1 MLIMILTG
9 CAVNPTQPTHPEI
22 DMSSSVK
29 IIEIT
34 FDKSYYKPGEP
45 VQIQVSVE
53 STVDQSV
60 PVNARMIVS
69 SLAATIGTDEQ
80 KVDLV
85 AGNQQFRFTYLPP
98 RETPHGYGIDIQ
110 LITQDDQVF
119 ATATSAFDVLDN
131 WVENPRYGFLTDFE
145 PARKDAVETMSIL
158 NRYHINGLQFY
169 DWMYRHEQ
177 FLTNTDPYYDLWSPK
192 PHSIYTVNALID
204 AAHQFS
210 MAAMPYTAVYG
221 SSRDYALEHPD
232 MILYNSIGKPTEFGG
247 DKMMIMDPRPDSPW
261 TLHLLNQFKEVL
273 QKTAFDGIHLDQYG
287 DPKVGYDQKGN
298 SYELAP
304 VLADFIN
311 LTKDLTDQFSKE
323 DAVVFNAVDNWPI
336 ESVAPSKEDFVYIEV
351 WPPYIW
357 FSDLHQVIVNAQ
369 KLGNGKPVVL
379 AAYID
384 PTFENNAILND
395 AIILGSGAGHIEIG
409 EKNGMLAEAYF
420 PNYKVISDAL
430 SKTLQRYYDFSV
442 RYEDVT
448 GPQTKDATMIY
459 QKSISI
465 PGSSTSPS
473 QLTDKVWPIVR
484 ESGHYTTINLI
495 NFLGINETEWTKQ
508 IPAAPSPLSNFELT
522 ISSVTK
528 IAGHVW
534 FASPDHSEI
543 NLHPIKF
550 SQNADLLTISVPD
563 LTFWSMIV
571 IDWSE

>member
-1 MLIMILTG
+1 MLTG
-9 CAVNPTQPTHPEI
+9 CTSKSTQPALPEI

-29 IIEIT
+29 ISEIT
-34 FDKSYYKPGEP
+34 FDKSYYKPDEP
-45 VQIQVSVE
+45 VQIQVSIK
-53 STVDQSV
+53 STLDQPV
-60 PVNARMIVS
+60 PVTARMVVT
-69 SLAATIGTDEQ
+69 SLAATIGMEEQ
-80 KVDLV
+80 KVAL
-85 AGNQQFRFTYLPP
+85 ANGEQKISFTYLPP

-110 LITQDDQVF
+110 LIDQDDQVF
-119 ATATSAFDVLDN
+119 TSSTGAFDVLKN
-131 WVENPRYGFLTDFE
+131 WVENPRYGFMTDFE
-145 PARKDAVETMSIL
+145 PDRKDAVETMSIL

-177 FLTNTDPYYDLWSPK
+177 FLTNKDPYFDLWSPK
-192 PHSIYTVNALID
+192 PHSIFTVNALID

-261 TLHLLNQFKEVL
+261 TLHLLAQFKDVL

-311 LTKDLTDQFSKE
+311 STKALTDQFSKS

-357 FSDLHQVIVNAQ
+357 FSDLHQIIVDAQ

-395 AIILGSGAGHIEIG
+395 AILFGSGAGHIELG

-430 SKTLQRYYDFSV
+430 SNTLQRYYDFSV
-442 RYEDVT
+442 RYQDVT
-448 GPQTKDATMIY
+448 GPHSTDATMVY
-459 QKSISI
+459 QKNITI
-465 PGSSTSPS
+465 PGISTSPS
-473 QLTDKVWPIVR
+473 QLTNKVWPIVR
-484 ESGHYTTINLI
+484 ESGNYTTINLI

-508 IPAAPSPLSNFELT
+508 VPSAPNPLSNFELT
-522 ISSVTK
+522 VSGVTK
-528 IAGHVW
+528 KAAQIW
-534 FASPDHSEI
+534 FASPDHAEI
-543 NLHPIKF
+543 NMQSIKF
-550 SQNADLLTISVPD
+550 SQNGDALTIEVPD
-563 LTFWSMIV
+563 LAYWSMIV